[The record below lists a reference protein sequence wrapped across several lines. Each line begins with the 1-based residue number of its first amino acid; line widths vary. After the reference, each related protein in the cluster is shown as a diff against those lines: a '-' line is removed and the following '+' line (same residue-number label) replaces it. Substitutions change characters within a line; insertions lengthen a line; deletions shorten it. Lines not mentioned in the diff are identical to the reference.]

1 MPFLNPDGV
10 PTVFKI
16 SIVGDGVLMTYV
28 LKDVVDI
35 KWFDIFIKYQEQY
48 QDQEDFMFLVSN
60 LVDHLTGRCNI
71 KHSYSNDTIRD
82 FKQQLNDDDD
92 DNVNDVNERLNPMQK
107 DMIAIYDEYSSEECF
122 GIWKNGLSFS
132 DGPIVT
138 TGLVYH
144 IYMDERSP

>member
-35 KWFDIFIKYQEQY
+35 KWFNIFIKYQEQY
-48 QDQEDFMFLVSN
+48 HEQSDFMYLVHD
-60 LVDHLTGRCNI
+60 LVDHLTGRNI
-71 KHSYSNDTIRD
+71 ITPSFTNDTILD
-82 FKQQLNDDDD
+82 FKQQLNDPDDETPSA
-92 DNVNDVNERLNPMQK
+92 ERLTPMQK
-107 DMIAIYDEYSSEECF
+107 DMIAIYDEYSSEKYF
-122 GIWKNGLSFS
+122 GIWKNGLTFA

-138 TGLVYH
+138 ARLVYH
-144 IYMDERSP
+144 IDMDERCP